1 MIVPRLDL
9 SYRSDRFVF
18 QSPSPDNQTR
28 ALRRSPLYSGGRTI
42 TNRLRTIQIQWTID
56 PANYRKH
63 LEKRRSRL
71 RKTRGEVVKNSE
83 SSGLELYREEEDGLF
98 IWARRDP
105 SENATSLAAAAAKQG
120 IVPASGALFRPYQ
133 EVSP

>member
-1 MIVPRLDL
+1 M
-9 SYRSDRFVF
+9 
-18 QSPSPDNQTR
+18 
-28 ALRRSPLYSGGRTI
+28 YSGGRTI

-71 RKTRGEVVKNSE
+71 RKTRGEVVKNPE

-120 IVPASGALFRPYQ
+120 IVPAPGALFRPYQ
-133 EVSP
+133 EVSPWLRFNAAGCENPAVFRVLQTEPIGGS